1 MYLAC
6 FMKFIIVFIF
16 ADIVLGGGPGV
27 RGRQELVLDQ
37 EVLWC
42 GLFGERQPSEV
53 LFYPCL
59 WYQGEL
65 SEIK

>member
-1 MYLAC
+1 
-6 FMKFIIVFIF
+6 MKFMIAFLF
-16 ADIVLGGGPGV
+16 ADIVLSSGPGV
-27 RGRQELVLDQ
+27 RGGQGLVLDQ